1 MLQFKPA
8 TRHKLK
14 ARVALAGP
22 SGSGKTYTALRLAFG
37 LVGPTGRVAV
47 IDTENRS
54 AEKYVGT
61 VADGV
66 TWAFDVATPTNFDP
80 LDLAA
85 TLREAARHYDVIVVD
100 SLTHFWSGEGGML
113 ERVDASAKRSRS
125 GNSFDA
131 WREQKPTERAMLAA
145 LTGIGCHLIV
155 TMRTKTEWVIEENEK
170 GRKVPR
176 KLGTKA
182 EQRDGI
188 EYEFDVVGDL
198 DIDHTFIASKTRCPA
213 LDGKVFPRP
222 GADVA
227 GILRAWLDD
236 GEAAPQPA
244 PAPAPTLNLDA
255 VRKRCSDVGVDF
267 EDVERE
273 MERIAAD
280 WTYADRAE
288 IQRVIVML
296 SSQDATPPAGGAS

>member
-37 LVGPTGRVAV
+37 LVGAGGRVAV

-61 VADGV
+61 VADGIA
-66 TWAFDVATPTNFDP
+66 WAFDVATPGTFDP
-80 LDLAA
+80 VELAA
-85 TLREAARHYDVIVVD
+85 TLREAAKHYDVIVVD

-113 ERVDASAKRSRS
+113 ERVDSAAKRSNSR
-125 GNSFDA
+125 NSFDA
-131 WREQKPTERAMLAA
+131 WRTEKPTERAMLAA

-155 TMRTKTEWVIEENEK
+155 TMRTKTEWVIEENDRGK
-170 GRKVPR
+170 KMPR
-176 KLGTKA
+176 KIGTKA

-227 GILRAWLDD
+227 GILRTWLDD
-236 GEAAPQPA
+236 GDAVAAQPE
-244 PAPAPTLNLDA
+244 PVPEVKPIDLDA
-255 VRKRCSDVGVDF
+255 VRALCGRSGVDF
-267 EDVERE
+267 ADVERE

-280 WTYADRAE
+280 WTPADRVE
-288 IQRVIVML
+288 IQRVIKFL
-296 SSQDATPPAGGAS
+296 AESTHGGAS